1 MIYLV
6 AVKLKDDKEVQIYE
20 FKSMEDRLIFVE
32 QLRHYD
38 NVEDISYSQ
47 IEKED

>member
-6 AVKLKDDKEVQIYE
+6 AVKLRDDREVQIYE
-20 FKSMEDRLIFVE
+20 FESIKDRLVFVE

-47 IEKED
+47 IEKGD